1 MEVARQKALVKTST
15 AMHKQKEK
23 EETSTSTPKVIGKG
37 SSKRKNEGQDD
48 YPLKKG
54 LVILMGDK
62 QSKKSSPPKTSHGA
76 GKGLTTATGPITQGT
91 IHHLL
96 THKEYAIEMVKSI
109 IKETDL
115 DPCAKQTI
123 KDLGA

>member
-1 MEVARQKALVKTST
+1 MEAARQKALVKTST

-37 SSKRKNEGQDD
+37 SSKRKNERQDD

-62 QSKKSSPPKTSHGA
+62 QSKKSLPPKPSHRA
-76 GKGLTTATGPITQGT
+76 SKVLMMATGPVTQG
-91 IHHLL
+91 IVRCLL
-96 THKEYAIEMVKSI
+96 MHKEHAVEMVVSI

-115 DPCAKQTI
+115 DLCVE
-123 KDLGA
+123 